1 VAVSTVLVTPP
12 VTPAKGRAD
21 HFRRLFRQREPEKE
35 KEELENQ
42 QKEKDDEERLFK
54 EVTSMD
60 IEIV

>member
-1 VAVSTVLVTPP
+1 VAVNTVLVTPP

-35 KEELENQ
+35 KELENQ
-42 QKEKDDEERLFK
+42 QKEKDDEERLLK